1 MKNIIDVTLQLYRI
15 TRDFGKG
22 CGLLNHMAKKRHSI
36 SPLLSFKK

>member
-15 TRDFGKG
+15 THYFGKG
-22 CGLLNHMAKKRHSI
+22 CGLLNHMAKKCHSI